1 MKVSDLNNEQIQE
14 LKVRYFREQYG
25 EEPSMGEIMEIDD
38 IVSDSEI
45 LGEFADCEFS
55 EDDFFCSAEVEE

>member
-1 MKVSDLNNEQIQE
+1 MKVSDLNYDQLQE

-45 LGEFADCEFS
+45 LGEYADCEFS
-55 EDDFFCSAEVEE
+55 EDDFFCSAEVEA